1 MSKKSLASAATCIE
15 VTDAALEGVTG
26 GQSVDEPVEETPPI
40 PERRPQ
46 TDQGLPAPT
55 GDGFPQRPTLKGLW
69 DRFWNPPTDRDPPH
83 SGTR

>member
-1 MSKKSLASAATCIE
+1 MSKKSLASATACIE
-15 VTDAALEGVTG
+15 LTATALTGVTG
-26 GQSVDEPVEETPPI
+26 GQSVDDPVEETPPI

-46 TDQGLPAPT
+46 TDQEPSGS
-55 GDGFPQRPTLKGLW
+55 GGGGFPQRPTIKSLW